1 LQIGGRHAYRN
12 QPMPIELFSNQQQLL
27 GFAMPFPTSANC
39 AKMLGQ
45 NHFAEPNWHAL
56 IFFHPMLICR
66 VTY

>member
-1 LQIGGRHAYRN
+1 
-12 QPMPIELFSNQQQLL
+12 MPIELFSNQQQLL